1 MMDSTG
7 YFSKSH
13 HAYLQY
19 PADHLAGVN
28 PTEIQM
34 SGSGPNSNCLDSVIA
49 LTQDFTFTV
58 AGSTAMCEDD
68 FEISWVDTLGNG
80 PHHFTVLPL
89 DSSTNPWDQPLTG
102 GGTTTG
108 ASGWN
113 VNMTIGT
120 RFTIMMK

>member
-7 YFSKSH
+7 YFSRYSKPLVFH
-13 HAYLQY
+13 T
-19 PADHLAGVN
+19 DVTAGLN
-28 PTEIQM
+28 PTEVQM
-34 SGSGPNSNCLDSVIA
+34 VGSGATSNCLENVLSHSK
-49 LTQDFTFTV
+49 DFTFTV

-68 FEISWVDTLGNG
+68 FLISWQDTLGNG
-80 PHHFTVLPL
+80 PHNFTVLPL
-89 DSSTNPWDQPLTG
+89 DSSTGPWDQPLTG

-113 VNMTIGT
+113 VNMTTGT